1 MKMIESI
8 VKLLQRD
15 TGKKKLIPEIDG
27 LRTLALLPV
36 IFMHFNTNYKRYLG
50 NSLGE
55 GYENIVNNGE
65 RGVFLFF
72 AISGFILSLG
82 FYNILNKGN
91 EIDYKNY
98 LLRRLTRLEPPFII
112 STLALFF
119 MVQFGFEGGWRALLD
134 HLLPTLT
141 YTHHLIFGYW
151 SPINPVTW
159 SLEVEIQFY
168 LLIPFFCVFLFAKS
182 ERYRLILLSV
192 MVIIIPLLFI
202 HEGSFFLKNPHLK
215 RSLPVFCSH
224 FLIGLLFLNLYTS
237 SFWTKFKNSYIWDF
251 FGIVAILTFVGG
263 HFGESRL
270 LETFVLDALILLI
283 FVSVFKGV
291 ILNRLF
297 SLKAVVIFGG
307 MCYSIYLL
315 HYPIFFGVSKISKY
329 VVLKDNSLNYI
340 FQFALAFGIMFTLA
354 SIFFILFE
362 KPFMKNDWWRFRKK
376 GNQSVAEK

>member
-1 MKMIESI
+1 MKII
-8 VKLLQRD
+8 ANIGRLLQRD

-50 NSLGE
+50 TALGD

-82 FYNILNKGN
+82 FYNILSKGG
-91 EIDYKNY
+91 EIDYKSY

-112 STLALFF
+112 STLGLFL
-119 MVQFGFEGGWRALLD
+119 MVQFSFDGGWKALLN
-134 HLLPTLT
+134 HLIPTLT

-159 SLEVEIQFY
+159 SLETEIQFY
-168 LLIPFFCVFLFAKS
+168 LLIPFFFLFLYSKS
-182 ERYRLILLSV
+182 VRFRFVLLSALIV
-192 MVIIIPLLFI
+192 TMPFLFLQ
-202 HEGSFFLKNPHLK
+202 EGGIFLGNPHLK

-224 FLIGLLFLNLYTS
+224 FLVGLLFLNLYKS
-237 SFWTKFKNSYIWDF
+237 SLWERTKDSYVWDVI
-251 FGIVAILTFVGG
+251 GVVSILLFIGG
-263 HFGESRL
+263 HFGGRP
-270 LETFVLDALILLI
+270 LEALILDILILLI
-283 FVSVFKGV
+283 FVSVFKGRA
-291 ILNRLF
+291 LNKIFNLQPI
-297 SLKAVVIFGG
+297 VIFGG

-329 VVLKDNSLNYI
+329 LLVQDSLLNYI
-340 FQFALAFGIMFTLA
+340 VQFVLSFVIMFIFA

-362 KPFMKNDWWRFRKK
+362 KPFMKSDWWKLERRERATPAK
-376 GNQSVAEK
+376 

>member
-1 MKMIESI
+1 MKIVSSI
-8 VKLLQRD
+8 GKLLQRD

-50 NSLGE
+50 QSLGE
-55 GYENIVNNGE
+55 GYEGIVNNGE

-82 FYNILNKGN
+82 FFNILSKGKN
-91 EIDYKNY
+91 IDYRNY

-112 STLALFF
+112 STLLLFF
-119 MVQFGFEGGWRALLD
+119 LVQFSFEGGWKVLLS

-168 LLIPFFCVFLFAKS
+168 LLIPFFCLFFFSKS
-182 ERYRLILLSV
+182 ERLRLILLSLLII
-192 MVIIIPLLFI
+192 VIPFLFV
-202 HEGSFFLKNPHLK
+202 HDGSFFLENPHLK

-224 FLIGLLFLNLYTS
+224 FVVGLLFLNLYTS
-237 SFWTKFKNSYIWDF
+237 SFWERIKSSYGWDIIGVF
-251 FGIVAILTFVGG
+251 SILIFVGG
-263 HFGESRL
+263 HFGDSRP
-270 LETFVLDALILLI
+270 LETLILDVLILLI
-283 FVSVFKGV
+283 FVSVFKGRT
-291 ILNRLF
+291 LNKIFNLQTI
-297 SLKAVVIFGG
+297 VIFGG

-315 HYPIFFGVSKISKY
+315 HYPVFFGVSKIGKY
-329 VVLKDNSLNYI
+329 FLFQDNLLNYI
-340 FQFALAFGIMFTLA
+340 FQFSLGFGIMFILA

-362 KPFMKNDWWRFRKK
+362 KPFMKSDWWKLKK
-376 GNQSVAEK
+376 KEK